1 MRKLKSPVRAF
12 KRFKRFRRSS
22 TFIKYYISIFV
33 SMLIVLVVLGVSLL
47 LFIAQYWRE
56 NNFSVLKENVNTLSQ
71 TATEYFELDSDGQY
85 INDPTVTL
93 AYSLSL
99 VSTSIESDIYICNLN
114 GNVLLCKDIVSSIRL
129 ENTKPY
135 CEIHSKI
142 KIPKRIIDEAV
153 KGDFQTSEDIPEL
166 GEKISLM
173 VGEPIKANGKVIAV
187 IIGTQP
193 ELDNTYPFVSSV
205 LKMFLSSALVA
216 FVVAF
221 VAIYIVTYSITK
233 PLRKMS
239 QITKEYATGDF
250 SRRIE
255 IKGTNELADLGHALN
270 SMAQSL
276 SKLEDSRRSFIANVS
291 HELKTPMTSIGGFI
305 DGILDGTISAEEE
318 EKYLKVVSNEV
329 KRLARL
335 VSSMLNLSKIE
346 AGELSLNLK
355 RTDISAMIFNT
366 LLSFEQS
373 INQKSIDITGLDS
386 MDNLYV
392 NIDKDLINQ
401 VVYNL
406 VDNAVKFTENGGYI
420 NVRATQDDDFT
431 TVIIKNS
438 GAGIPTDEIE
448 RIFERFYKVDK
459 SRSLDTKSTGLG
471 LYIVK
476 SIVEMH
482 GGTVD
487 ASSQTGKY
495 TEFRF
500 SLPNV

>member
-1 MRKLKSPVRAF
+1 MKTPGFSFRK
-12 KRFKRFRRSS
+12 SS
-22 TFIKYYISIFV
+22 TFRKYYLSIFA
-33 SMLIVLVVLGVSLL
+33 SMLLVLVVLGVSLL
-47 LFIAQYWRE
+47 WFIAQYWRE
-56 NNFSVLKENVNTLSQ
+56 NNFSVLKENVNTLSK
-71 TATEYFELDSDGQY
+71 TASDYFELDDDGQY
-85 INDPTVTL
+85 INDPTVML
-93 AYSLSL
+93 GYSLSL
-99 VSTSIESDIYICNLN
+99 VSTSIESDIYICDLD
-114 GNVLLCKDIVSSIRL
+114 GNVLLCKDIINSIRL
-129 ENTKPY
+129 DEATHF
-135 CEIHSKI
+135 CEEHSNI
-142 KIPKRIIDEAV
+142 RIPERIIEKAK
-153 KGDFQTSEDIPEL
+153 KGDFQTSENLPEL
-166 GEKISLM
+166 KEEISLM
-173 VGEPIKANGKVIAV
+173 VGEPIIVKGEVIAV

-193 ELDNTYPFVSSV
+193 ALDATYPFVPSV
-205 LKMFLSSALVA
+205 FKMFLSAAFVA
-216 FVVAF
+216 FIVAF
-221 VAIYIVTYSITK
+221 VAVYVVTYSITK
-233 PLRKMS
+233 PLRQMS

-250 SRRIE
+250 SRRIK
-255 IKGTNELADLGHALN
+255 IKGNNELADLGNALN

-305 DGILDGTISAEEE
+305 DGILDGTISPEQE
-318 EKYLKVVSNEV
+318 EKYLKIVSNEV

-335 VSSMLNLSKIE
+335 VTSMLNLSKIE

-386 MDNLYV
+386 FDNIYV
-392 NIDKDLINQ
+392 NIDKGLINQ

-406 VDNAVKFTENGGYI
+406 VDNAVKFTEEGGYI
-420 NVRATQDDDFT
+420 NVRVNQDDKFT
-431 TVIIKNS
+431 TVIIRNS
-438 GAGIPTDEIE
+438 GAGVPADEIE

-487 ASSQTGKY
+487 ASSQLGKY

-500 SLPNV
+500 SLPNI